1 MGLEIEI
8 PVQAVSQG
16 TFSGEREAGE
26 DWGKK
31 LSKDVVSAPEEP
43 DPTGSE
49 RIWARHREHPQWEA
63 V

>member
-1 MGLEIEI
+1 MEI
-8 PVQAVSQG
+8 PVQAVSQS

-43 DPTGSE
+43 DPMGQGMG
-49 RIWARHREHPQWEA
+49 A
-63 V
+63 

>member
-1 MGLEIEI
+1 MEI

-43 DPTGSE
+43 DPTGQGMG
-49 RIWARHREHPQWEA
+49 A
-63 V
+63 